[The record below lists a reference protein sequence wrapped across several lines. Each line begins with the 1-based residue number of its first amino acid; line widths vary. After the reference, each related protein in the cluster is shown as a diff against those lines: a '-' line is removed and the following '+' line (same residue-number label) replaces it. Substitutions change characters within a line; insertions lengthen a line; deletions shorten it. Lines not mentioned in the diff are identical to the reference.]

1 MAVFS
6 SEPQHVALDVCSKK
20 MRYAAI
26 LLVVFSQGLAAAAV
40 DDAESL
46 VKASVVYN
54 IARFVTWPEKSN
66 EENAAD
72 LIICIQNDNHLVTA
86 FSDLA
91 AAQARGDTFS
101 LRLVERFGG
110 QNVDCHVAVLSED
123 NLDQVDLSAMARDA
137 ILAVSDAAGFLD
149 EGGSVEILNIDGK
162 IGFSINRRIEELS
175 GVLFS
180 SQILQLDQKV
190 ILGSE

>member
-6 SEPQHVALDVCSKK
+6 SAPLHVALDVCSKK

-26 LLVVFSQGLAAAAV
+26 LLLVFSQGLAAAAV

-110 QNVDCHVAVLSED
+110 QNVDCRVAVLSED

-137 ILAVSDAAGFLD
+137 ILTISDTAEFVNA
-149 EGGSVEILNIDGK
+149 GGSIEISRVGRNM
-162 IGFSINRRIEELS
+162 GFSINRRIEELS
-175 GVLFS
+175 GVLLS
-180 SQILQLDQKV
+180 SQILQLAQKV
-190 ILGSE
+190 I